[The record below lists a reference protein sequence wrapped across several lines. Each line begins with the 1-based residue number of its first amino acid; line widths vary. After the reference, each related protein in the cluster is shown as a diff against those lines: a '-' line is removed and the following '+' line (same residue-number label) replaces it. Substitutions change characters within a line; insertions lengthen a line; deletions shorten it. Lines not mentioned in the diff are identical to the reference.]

1 MPLAL
6 GLDGHNWMFPL
17 AFGFFGIETKENWIS
32 FMEQLAK
39 AIGPLPRLAVCTDAS
54 RDLKQQSSKFSHG
67 QNRWSVSDI

>member
-32 FMEQLAK
+32 FME
-39 AIGPLPRLAVCTDAS
+39 
-54 RDLKQQSSKFSHG
+54 
-67 QNRWSVSDI
+67 

>member
-39 AIGPLPRLAVCTDAS
+39 AIGPLPRLAVCTDACKG
-54 RDLKQQSSKFSHG
+54 LEATVKQVFPWAEQM
-67 QNRWSVSDI
+67 